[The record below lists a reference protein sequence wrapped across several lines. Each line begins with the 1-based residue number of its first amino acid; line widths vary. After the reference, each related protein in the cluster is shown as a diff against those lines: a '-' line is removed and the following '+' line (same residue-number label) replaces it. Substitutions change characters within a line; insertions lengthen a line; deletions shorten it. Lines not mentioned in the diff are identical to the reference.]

1 MHYIRIYLN
10 NVLMDQ
16 LELNKNQLTI
26 GRSADS
32 DIVLDNAGVSS
43 HHAVIQK
50 EAGGYVIAD
59 NGSSNG
65 VFVNGKK
72 IDQHTLEYRDEIQIY
87 NYVLKYMASRGLH
100 GIADPDIA
108 QDGDLSQDGTM
119 EVNIA
124 DVKDLLKL
132 REKKKTAYVELRD
145 AKGNQS
151 RFIIK
156 EQHCKIGRSKECDIR
171 TTGWLSLGL
180 AAEIQRNTAGY
191 HLLPKRWGRVM
202 INEAPLKRSV
212 KLMDG
217 DYLRVNN
224 LSMRFFH
231 RTINKQ

>member
-16 LELNKNQLTI
+16 VELNKDQLTI

-43 HHAVIQK
+43 RHAVIQK
-50 EAGGYVIAD
+50 AAGGYAISD

-65 VFVNGKK
+65 VFVNGKN
-72 IDQHTLEYRDEIQIY
+72 INQHTLEYRDEIQIY

-100 GIADPDIA
+100 GIADPDVA

-132 REKKKTAYVELRD
+132 REKKKAAYVELRD

-156 EQHCKIGRSKECDIR
+156 EQNCKIGRSKECDIR

-202 INEAPLKRSV
+202 INEEPLKRSV

-231 RTINKQ
+231 RTISKQ

>member
-1 MHYIRIYLN
+1 
-10 NVLMDQ
+10 
-16 LELNKNQLTI
+16 
-26 GRSADS
+26 
-32 DIVLDNAGVSS
+32 
-43 HHAVIQK
+43 
-50 EAGGYVIAD
+50 
-59 NGSSNG
+59 
-65 VFVNGKK
+65 
-72 IDQHTLEYRDEIQIY
+72 
-87 NYVLKYMASRGLH
+87 
-100 GIADPDIA
+100 
-108 QDGDLSQDGTM
+108 
-119 EVNIA
+119 
-124 DVKDLLKL
+124 
-132 REKKKTAYVELRD
+132 VELRD

-156 EQHCKIGRSKECDIR
+156 EQNCKIGRSKECDIR

-202 INEAPLKRSV
+202 INEEPLKRSV

>member
-1 MHYIRIYLN
+1 MPYMRIHLN

-16 LELNKNQLTI
+16 VELNKDRLTI

-43 HHAVIQK
+43 HHAVIRK
-50 EAGGYVIAD
+50 EGGGYVIAD

-65 VFVNGKK
+65 VFVNGKRV
-72 IDQHTLEYRDEIQIY
+72 DRHPLEYRDEIQIY

-108 QDGDLSQDGTM
+108 QDGDRSQDGTM

-132 REKKKTAYVELRD
+132 REKRKTAYVELLD
-145 AKGNQS
+145 AKGDQS
-151 RFIIK
+151 RFIIR
-156 EQHCKIGRSKECDIR
+156 EQSCRIGGSRECDIR
-171 TTGWLSLGL
+171 TPGWLWFGL

-191 HLLPKRWGRVM
+191 HLMPARWGRVM
-202 INEAPLKRSV
+202 VNEAPLKRPV

-231 RTINKQ
+231 RTLTNP